1 MALQP
6 LFIRGWKQLS
16 AYRLMITT
24 YMNDITINI
33 NGGNN
38 QILPNAT
45 EAVQNF
51 YGDQFAEKILSN
63 TVVDK
68 ELCPEVGKLS
78 LYVDKVNLPD
88 YIAQLSE
95 CQNATE
101 LAKIVIY
108 MFEQEPKLTEEE
120 IVKERFISILLPLAT
135 KLTKGRTIDN
145 LRARINDALLSR
157 PKPNRIK

>member
-1 MALQP
+1 M
-6 LFIRGWKQLS
+6 F
-16 AYRLMITT
+16 TT

-68 ELCPEVGKLS
+68 ESYPEVGKLS

-88 YIAQLSE
+88 YIDQLSE

-101 LAKIVIY
+101 LAKVVIY

>member
-1 MALQP
+1 MAFQP

-16 AYRLMITT
+16 AYRLMFTT

-45 EAVQNF
+45 EAVQNL

-95 CQNATE
+95 CQNATK
-101 LAKIVIY
+101 LAKVVIY

>member
-6 LFIRGWKQLS
+6 LFIKGWKQLS
-16 AYRLMITT
+16 AYRLMFTT

-45 EAVQNF
+45 EAIQNF

-95 CQNATE
+95 CQKATE
-101 LAKIVIY
+101 LAKVVIY

>member
-1 MALQP
+1 MAFQP

-16 AYRLMITT
+16 AYRLMFTT

-33 NGGNN
+33 HGGNN

-51 YGDQFAEKILSN
+51 YGDQIAEKILSN

-101 LAKIVIY
+101 LAKVVIY

-157 PKPNRIK
+157 PTPNRIK